1 MIRRVLQLNN
11 SIRCDEVILC
21 KMEDWKSL
29 AKMPDKYEV
38 DTENLPVMRIA
49 FPWNA
54 EYCAIYGL

>member
-1 MIRRVLQLNN
+1 M
-11 SIRCDEVILC
+11 EVI
-21 KMEDWKSL
+21 EDWKST
-29 AKMPDKYEV
+29 KVPDEWEV